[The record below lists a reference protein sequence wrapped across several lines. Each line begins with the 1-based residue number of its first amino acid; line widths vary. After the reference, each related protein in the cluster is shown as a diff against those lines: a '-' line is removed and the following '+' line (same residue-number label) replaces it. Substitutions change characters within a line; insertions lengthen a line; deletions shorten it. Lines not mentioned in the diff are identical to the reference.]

1 MATIWAVL
9 VQLPKKGKALP
20 NLIRVYMYSTYDRLS
35 TFPRPKVQTKQNP
48 RARTREHTTVVN
60 SSVELP
66 LSSRPHARRQ
76 CLRLSLK
83 LFRLGRRSL
92 TDDLCDLRQV
102 VAVILATL
110 VVVSLVA

>member
-66 LSSRPHARRQ
+66 Q